1 MGAIDSTF
9 CLLVD
14 QATVLLGSFDETAK
28 YQASEDDLSEESLLL
43 AGLSL

>member
-9 CLLVD
+9 CPLV
-14 QATVLLGSFDETAK
+14 VLLESFDETAK